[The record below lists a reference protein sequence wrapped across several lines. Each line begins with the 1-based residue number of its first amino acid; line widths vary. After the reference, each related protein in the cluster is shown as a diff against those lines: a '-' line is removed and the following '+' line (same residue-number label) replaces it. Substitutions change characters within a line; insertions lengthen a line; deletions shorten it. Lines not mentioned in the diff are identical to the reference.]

1 MRKFEEYL
9 INIRLKANLD
19 QLVVM
24 HAILMIWNFK
34 GKRIV
39 TSFLFCFVF
48 FFLRK
53 KKLVIA
59 AIVQRYCSKVGY
71 SFCWIFFWPL
81 SLPFNSLSEEPKVE
95 KNKLVFSIYF
105 YFSGLEPT
113 LSIVTIATIL
123 WWKRAFLIP
132 QQLGAYKHPE
142 KVRNNTS
149 RKIFHSIRIFLYP
162 HLLYFCSLELHR
174 ISFAQ
179 LLS

>member
-1 MRKFEEYL
+1 MKDSEVAFLTLNWFFRSQRRSFCIAFILNNLYLAHCLFSYVSLGKHWIMRKFEEYL
-9 INIRLKANLD
+9 INVRLKANLD

-48 FFLRK
+48 FFKEK

-95 KNKLVFSIYF
+95 KNKLFLVFTF
-105 YFSGLEPT
+105 
-113 LSIVTIATIL
+113 
-123 WWKRAFLIP
+123 
-132 QQLGAYKHPE
+132 
-142 KVRNNTS
+142 
-149 RKIFHSIRIFLYP
+149 
-162 HLLYFCSLELHR
+162 
-174 ISFAQ
+174 ISVA
-179 LLS
+179 